1 MSVEELNEK
10 IVALGNKVR
19 DLKAAKADK
28 NAVKAEVDVLLALKA
43 EFKAAH
49 GAEWKPGMDLGG
61 AKENKAPAAA
71 AAVSTVYLGGG
82 ITAQESEAL
91 LAAAV
96 ETLDAKIQ
104 SCGEFIRKLKQ
115 EKAAKDAVDA
125 EVKVLLALKELYR
138 KKTGADWKPKTAE
151 PAKTEKKKE
160 APKPEVEKADG

>member
-1 MSVEELNEK
+1 MSVEELNDK
-10 IVALGNKVR
+10 IVAQGNKVR

-28 NAVKAEVDVLLALKA
+28 NAVKAEVDVLLALKT
-43 EFKAAH
+43 EFKATH
-49 GAEWKPGMDLGG
+49 GAEWKPGMDFGG

-82 ITAQESEAL
+82 ITPEESAAL

-115 EKAAKDAVDA
+115 EKAAKDVVDV
-125 EVKVLLALKELYR
+125 EVKALLALKDLYN
-138 KKTGADWKPKTAE
+138 KKTGSVWKPMAAE
-151 PAKTEKKKE
+151 PTKVEKKKE
-160 APKPEVEKADG
+160 APKPEAEKADG

>member
-1 MSVEELNEK
+1 MSLEELNDK
-10 IVALGNKVR
+10 IVAQGNKVR

-28 NAVKAEVDVLLALKA
+28 NAVKAEVDQLLTLKA

-49 GAEWKPGMDLGG
+49 GADWKPGMDFGA

-82 ITAQESEAL
+82 ITSEESEAL

-115 EKAAKDAVDA
+115 EKAAKDVVDV
-125 EVKVLLALKELYR
+125 EVKALLALKELFR
-138 KKTGADWKPKTAE
+138 RKTGSDWKPKSAE
-151 PAKTEKKKE
+151 PAKVEKKKE
-160 APKPEVEKADG
+160 APKPEAEKPDG